1 MQWFRNMV
9 RPEKNDFLKLL
20 IEQGNHAILI
30 VEALEEY
37 LREPGKPTKKNAK
50 QVERDADEIQ
60 RILVYELNDTFVT
73 PLDREDIHALS
84 RALDNFIDYVYT
96 TVEELQ
102 IFQLAPTPALLGFS
116 ELLKDMASSM
126 QLAVE
131 RLQDH
136 GGVAVQH
143 ATNVKK
149 LENQIEDLY
158 RKTVAELFSNTET
171 VPELIEMLKMREVVR
186 HISNAADQGV
196 IFADTV
202 MDISIKVY

>member
-1 MQWFRNMV
+1 
-9 RPEKNDFLKLL
+9 
-20 IEQGNHAILI
+20 
-30 VEALEEY
+30 
-37 LREPGKPTKKNAK
+37 
-50 QVERDADEIQ
+50 
-60 RILVYELNDTFVT
+60 
-73 PLDREDIHALS
+73 
-84 RALDNFIDYVYT
+84 
-96 TVEELQ
+96 
-102 IFQLAPTPALLGFS
+102 
-116 ELLKDMASSM
+116 M

-202 MDISIKVY
+202 MDINIKVFETTICEWRKCACFSKMNHIIAWIYSSGK

>member
-1 MQWFRNMV
+1 MQWFKNMV
-9 RPEKNDFLKLL
+9 RPEKNDFMKLL
-20 IEQGNHAILI
+20 TDQGSYAVLI

-37 LREPGKPTKKNAK
+37 LHEPGKPTRKNAK
-50 QVERDADEIQ
+50 QVERDADEVQ
-60 RILVYELNDTFVT
+60 RILVHELNDTFVT

-102 IFQLAPTPALLGFS
+102 IFQLAPTPALLEFA
-116 ELLKDMASSM
+116 ELLKDMASGM
-126 QLAVE
+126 QLAVD

-143 ATNVKK
+143 ATSVKK

-158 RKTVAELFSNTET
+158 RQTVADLFSNTET

-202 MDISIKVY
+202 MDINIKVY